1 VRAAWKELTA
11 EHRRWLLINAVI
23 VAALINGALNAL
35 IAWGSAAPEDEI
47 PLWAAPLV
55 GGPSTI
61 VDTVATLFI
70 LPFLT
75 TVLITSVAWHEMR
88 EGKLAPLLIDRKVDP
103 LLARLPAR
111 RARRGAYFGLLTVVL
126 LAPVSVVLLIAFDF
140 GDISPGDFVL
150 YKAIFGVLL
159 GLVVTPP
166 IAIAAL
172 TDREV
177 AEVARAGI
185 EPATP

>member
-1 VRAAWKELTA
+1 LTA

-23 VAALINGALNAL
+23 IAAILNGILNAL
-35 IAWGSAAPEDEI
+35 IAWGTGAPEEHI
-47 PLWAAPLV
+47 PLFAAPLV

-75 TVLITSVAWHEMR
+75 TLLITTAAWHELR
-88 EGKLAPLLIDRKVDP
+88 EGKIAPLHIDRSADP
-103 LLARLPAR
+103 LLARLPAT

-126 LAPVSVVLLIAFDF
+126 LAPVAVVLLIAFDF
-140 GDISPGDFVL
+140 GDISVGDFVL

-166 IAIAAL
+166 IGIAAL
-172 TDREV
+172 TDTEV
-177 AEVARAGI
+177 AAQAKQAADPLPSGAG
-185 EPATP
+185 